1 MRHASLP
8 QFHKASKQELHLTLC
23 LRKVANFSKN
33 YPKLFESNIA
43 VEQGMED
50 ALPST
55 SPSPLE
61 TSDPP
66 KEANPMPP
74 IVNESQP
81 SSDVYLVTLNE
92 QSVFPAIARL
102 LGRKEGVHAVYSV
115 PKRPDSIFVE
125 AANQIE
131 ELFEGLQLK
140 SIEKVAEVDVTGK
153 KIKSL
158 HRYIG
163 RLVRLSRNDYSNDVA
178 QIVDVTPENV
188 LVKLFPRV
196 DYEGMKEKGVTSQR
210 KLFSLMPR
218 EYEAPAAPFDV
229 GRVTE
234 MGGQTER
241 ASLAISW
248 ADGASVEAVKWDDL
262 MFVGQFLYL
271 PVEFSQVLID
281 AHFSDVEVAR
291 FRAGMAPF
299 EKENKHFRKHT
310 GSGEDKQQLPT
321 DTTQPKV
328 VTLPS
333 DEKSILKP
341 GDVALI
347 RPCSK
352 FRGLIV
358 EVDSV
363 DGREATYHPIK
374 CQMIGHITH
383 FTKTGEAGVGFSE
396 KQCQASFIMPTF
408 RVGDMIEAEDGRI
421 VVVYRRDWQ
430 NNMLEVLSLDNQ
442 WSRVSLAL
450 DTAFKPLRLL
460 TDDNSCVD
468 YQGNRVSLN
477 DQIVTKDGAYGR
489 VGRTWKNHVVC
500 LMDDE
505 SLRVYPDSD
514 VKVRGLPPALR
525 PAHSQSTPTASSS
538 TARPTSPPKIE
549 RPRQDTG
556 AKWLRPGVVVVVRSA
571 SQQAV
576 LLKPPNAALM
586 VTLDFITHGKR
597 SGHEADYGISAL
609 SPAPI
614 NENDHVLVVTDT
626 REYTG
631 TVKWVRSGTVGVQV
645 DKSKVV
651 RDAESGNVFKYM
663 NLTM

>member
-1 MRHASLP
+1 
-8 QFHKASKQELHLTLC
+8 
-23 LRKVANFSKN
+23 
-33 YPKLFESNIA
+33 
-43 VEQGMED
+43 MED
-50 ALPST
+50 ALPMST
-55 SPSPLE
+55 SPSPPE
-61 TSDPP
+61 TSDPI
-66 KEANPMPP
+66 KESNPMPP

-92 QSVFPAIARL
+92 QSVFPAIVRL
-102 LGRKEGVHAVYSV
+102 LGRKEVVRAVYSV

-125 AANQIE
+125 ATNQIE

-140 SIEKVAEVDVTGK
+140 SIEKVAEVDVAGK

-163 RLVRLSRNDYSNDVA
+163 RLVRLSRSDYSNDAA

-196 DYEGMKEKGVTSQR
+196 DYDGMKEKGVTSQR

-218 EYEAPAAPFDV
+218 EYEAPAAPFDI
-229 GRVTE
+229 GKVTE
-234 MGGQTER
+234 MGGQTEK

-271 PVEFSQVLID
+271 PVEFSQVLFD
-281 AHFSDVEVAR
+281 ANFSDVEVTR

-310 GSGEDKQQLPT
+310 GSGEDTHQLPP
-321 DTTQPKV
+321 DATQAKKSAAPS
-328 VTLPS
+328 LPAG
-333 DEKSILKP
+333 EKSSLKP

-383 FTKTGEAGVGFSE
+383 FAKMGETGVGFSE

-430 NNMLEVLSLDNQ
+430 NNLLEVLSLDNQ

-460 TDDNSCVD
+460 TDDNSCID

-525 PAHSQSTPTASSS
+525 PTQSQSTPTASAS

-549 RPRQDTG
+549 RPRQDMG
-556 AKWLRPGVVVVVRSA
+556 NKWLRPGVVVVVRSA

-576 LLKPPNAALM
+576 LLKAPDAALM
-586 VTLDFITHGKR
+586 VSLDFITHGKR

-614 NENDHVLVVTDT
+614 QENDHVLVVTGT

-663 NLTM
+663 NLTE